1 MNIDLALTLIIQLLN
16 RSGEISALIAKAR
29 GEGRDITEAELDA
42 LVSADDL
49 ARAELEAA
57 IAARRAAEG

>member
-1 MNIDLALTLIIQLLN
+1 MNIDLALTLIIALLN

-29 GEGRDITEAELDA
+29 GEGRDITNAELDA
-42 LVSADDL
+42 IVTADDL

-57 IAARRAAEG
+57 IEVRRAAEG